1 MLLFFAFIPI
11 LDAVSIFWGFGFGGK
26 ESMPIALWFMSVLGE
41 LGLIIEALLFVC
53 FILLLRQGML
63 KLRLTCDFRI
73 KKDVLLFFLVFL
85 IFTGVMENWF
95 GIVVR
100 NFLYPLRSSD
110 IQNVIIYIVALLGFV
125 LGILW
130 FTRKE
135 FKEKKD

>member
-1 MLLFFAFIPI
+1 
-11 LDAVSIFWGFGFGGK
+11 
-26 ESMPIALWFMSVLGE
+26 MPIALWFMSVLGE